1 MVPGRKAVIHQAPSD
16 SAATS
21 MVPVPHRPSNWHS
34 PRSPV
39 EAELVAG
46 GQEAI
51 SQGRL

>member
-1 MVPGRKAVIHQAPSD
+1 MVPGRKAIIHRQI
-16 SAATS
+16 SAATT

-39 EAELVAG
+39 EAEFVAG

-51 SQGRL
+51 LQGCL